1 MASDLD
7 GVRPKNSVCL
17 SCGYGLGGIEI
28 KGGVIVC
35 PECAVPARF
44 ELRRP
49 RPVNPTLLRAIG
61 LAIGFMVFALLVL
74 AGAYFG

>member
-1 MASDLD
+1 MAGDFD
-7 GVRPKNSVCL
+7 GVRPMNAICPN
-17 SCGYGLGGIEI
+17 CGYGLGGIEI
-28 KGGVIVC
+28 KGGVIIC

-49 RPVNPTLLRAIG
+49 RSLNPTLLRAIG
-61 LAIGFMVFALLVL
+61 LAIGVVIFALLVL